1 MSRHHLIHFL
11 PIILCLLLLDSCGS
25 KSAQTSAPPAE
36 ITRLDR
42 QLAAG
47 SFDDSL
53 SRHAAE
59 TLFALSGY
67 GQLDSAKL
75 ALYQQHPSITAHIPA
90 VHSSFS
96 DLSDL
101 SESLGRLK
109 SHLSATLPAI
119 RFPHIYAIVSP
130 FRQSVI
136 LSDSLLF
143 LGLNHY
149 LGVDYEPYGYFPDY
163 IVRRKIRSRILPD
176 ISEALIRNAYPFAAD
191 SLPADQTLPSVV
203 QHMLYEGAVLESVMQ
218 TSSLSEREALGLTE
232 QEYKWLEENE
242 RNIWQTLIE
251 RKYLFSTDPSLIRSL
266 TSLTGSTPAIHPNA
280 PGLVG
285 RFIGHR
291 ITRAYLKQNPSTSIS
306 SLLSP
311 TYYLSPQTLQK
322 ASY

>member
-1 MSRHHLIHFL
+1 MTCRPIIHFL
-11 PIILCLLLLDSCGS
+11 PLILCLLLLNSCGS
-25 KSAQTSAPPAE
+25 KGAEASAPPVE

-53 SRHAAE
+53 SRSAAE

-90 VHSSFS
+90 VQSSFA
-96 DLSDL
+96 DLTEVSA
-101 SESLGRLK
+101 SLGALK
-109 SHLSATLPAI
+109 SNLASSLPKI
-119 RFPHIYAIVSP
+119 RFPHIYAIISP
-130 FRQSVI
+130 FNQSVI
-136 LSDSLLF
+136 LSDSLLY

-149 LGVDYEPYGYFPDY
+149 LGIDYEPYGYFPDY
-163 IVRRKIRSRILPD
+163 IVRRKIRERILPD

-191 SLPADQTLPSVV
+191 SLPADQTLPSVL
-203 QHMLYEGAVLESVMQ
+203 QHMLYEGAVLEAVMQ

-291 ITRAYLKQNPSTSIS
+291 ITRAYLKQNPDTPLSA
-306 SLLSP
+306 LLSP
-311 TYYLSPQTLQK
+311 SYYLSPETLQK